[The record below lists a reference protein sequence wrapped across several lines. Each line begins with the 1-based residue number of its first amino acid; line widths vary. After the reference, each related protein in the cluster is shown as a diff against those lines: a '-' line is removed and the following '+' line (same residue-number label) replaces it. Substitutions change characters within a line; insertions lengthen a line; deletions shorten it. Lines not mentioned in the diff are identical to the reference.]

1 MKKITALVLTLV
13 LMISALAGCGD
24 SGADSSGGDDG
35 VKSLSFS
42 LLAAPTSLD
51 PATTTDGQ
59 SLMVENQLYSMLV
72 NSKCGNSAEIEPDIA
87 TSWKIS
93 DDELTY
99 TFTLRDDVYFHNGE
113 KMTAQDVVYTF
124 ERVMVEPYTSYL
136 AVMIDSVEAPDD
148 TTFIAHLKYPFADFL
163 TTIGTNYFGI
173 CCEEA
178 ITSGPDF
185 MYHPVGT
192 GPYRLEGDFIPG
204 QSFTLVYNENYY
216 GPEPDIKR
224 IEFKIQPDTNTA
236 VISLQNGEVDFVPAL
251 TVNDIAIVDGDE
263 NLKLY
268 QAPSYTI
275 HYICFN
281 KTAEPFSIKEVREA
295 INYAINK
302 QDLLDGA
309 VDGVGTIANSPLNSM
324 HLGYNDSIPFN
335 EYDLDAAKEKL
346 EQAGYPDGF
355 SCTLM
360 VNSNNAVSMK
370 IAQILQNQLA
380 QINIDVKVEQLEKAT
395 WNDNLDKG
403 NFEISLCTLNWADTN
418 NMVTYLYHS
427 EGTFNYDRAYHNPQ
441 MDEMIETASRTLDTS
456 EREALY
462 KQIVELGHEDLPIIC
477 LLFPNEIVGASRAIE
492 GIEIVDN
499 AYYPVWEWTLTQ

>member
-1 MKKITALVLTLV
+1 M
-13 LMISALAGCGD
+13 
-24 SGADSSGGDDG
+24 
-35 VKSLSFS
+35 
-42 LLAAPTSLD
+42 APTISGSAAKRPSPPARTSCITPWARD
-51 PATTTDGQ
+51 PIG
-59 SLMVENQLYSMLV
+59 
-72 NSKCGNSAEIEPDIA
+72 SK
-87 TSWKIS
+87 
-93 DDELTY
+93 
-99 TFTLRDDVYFHNGE
+99 
-113 KMTAQDVVYTF
+113 
-124 ERVMVEPYTSYL
+124 
-136 AVMIDSVEAPDD
+136 
-148 TTFIAHLKYPFADFL
+148 
-163 TTIGTNYFGI
+163 
-173 CCEEA
+173 
-178 ITSGPDF
+178 
-185 MYHPVGT
+185 
-192 GPYRLEGDFIPG
+192 GDFIPG

-395 WNDNLDKG
+395 WNDNLDQG
-403 NFEISLCTLNWADTN
+403 QLRDFA
-418 NMVTYLYHS
+418 VH
-427 EGTFNYDRAYHNPQ
+427 A
-441 MDEMIETASRTLDTS
+441 
-456 EREALY
+456 
-462 KQIVELGHEDLPIIC
+462 ELGGHQQHGHLSLSLRRHVQLRPRLSQSPDGRDDRNRQPH
-477 LLFPNEIVGASRAIE
+477 PG
-492 GIEIVDN
+492 
-499 AYYPVWEWTLTQ
+499 YQ